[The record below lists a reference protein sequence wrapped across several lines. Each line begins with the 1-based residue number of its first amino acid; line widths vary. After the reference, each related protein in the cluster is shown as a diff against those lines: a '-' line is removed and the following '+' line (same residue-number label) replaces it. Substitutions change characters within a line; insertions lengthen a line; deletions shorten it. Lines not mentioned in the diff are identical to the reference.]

1 MRPIRLFFS
10 RMPPKADAVTREA
23 AREVFPEAEI
33 VEVAGVDEAARWEE
47 TSHPELLVLALPDPA
62 TAAQAVQATDAV
74 GLPRWAVVIL
84 GRGPG
89 DLADTVPPEQWNAA
103 LLGRTF
109 RSAVLQHEL
118 LRENLRLQGDL
129 RTVAKRI
136 RHDLFSPVGCI
147 CTSSQVLK
155 IVLPAGTTPSIA
167 VMVRNIEDSSAEIS
181 QIIDRVSFVLR
192 ASADP
197 ALPSEVDMGEVV
209 ADVLAQLERE
219 IKQTE
224 ATIALPPAWPAVSGV
239 ASWLQMIWWNLL
251 HNALKHGGPKP
262 AVRVAWSAQEGGHR
276 LSVIDEGPGI
286 AEESRPTL
294 FRPFDQLHLRPSPG
308 LGLSIVHRL
317 TTLQGGHCGYERTA
331 NGKAEFFFTLPD
343 APARR
348 RSANAS
354 PASEL
359 AEKKKSATVVP
370 LRAAG

>member
-1 MRPIRLFFS
+1 MRPLRLFFAQ
-10 RMPPKADAVTREA
+10 MPPAADAVAREA
-23 AREVFPEAEI
+23 ARDVFPEAEI
-33 VEVAGVDEAARWEE
+33 VEVASVEEAGRWEE

-62 TAAQAVQATDAV
+62 VAVQAVQTTDAV

-84 GRGPG
+84 GRGLG
-89 DLADTVPPEQWNAA
+89 DLADTVPPEQWNAP
-103 LLGRTF
+103 LVGRAF

-155 IVLPAGTTPSIA
+155 IVLPAGATPSIA

-197 ALPSEVDMGEVV
+197 ALPAEVDMEEVV

-219 IKQTE
+219 IRQAE
-224 ATIALPPAWPAVSGV
+224 ATIALPPSWPAVSGV

-251 HNALKHGGPKP
+251 HNALRHGGPKP
-262 AVRVAWSAQEGGHR
+262 AIRLGWSAQDGGYR
-276 LSVIDEGPGI
+276 FSVVDSGPGI
-286 AEESRPTL
+286 AESGRTTL

-317 TTLQGGHCGYERTA
+317 AGLQGGQCGYALTA
-331 NGKAEFFFTLPD
+331 EGKAEFFFTLP
-343 APARR
+343 ARPVR
-348 RSANAS
+348 TQGAAARAV
-354 PASEL
+354 
-359 AEKKKSATVVP
+359 EKKRAAP
-370 LRAAG
+370 LTMRAAG

>member
-1 MRPIRLFFS
+1 MRPLRLFFAP
-10 RMPPKADAVTREA
+10 MPSAADTVARAA

-33 VEVAGVDEAARWEE
+33 VEVASVEEAGRWEE
-47 TSHPELLVLALPDPA
+47 SSHPELLVLAPTDPE
-62 TAAQAVQATDAV
+62 TAAQAVQMTDAV
-74 GLPRWAVVIL
+74 GLPRWAVVIF
-84 GRGPG
+84 GRGLG
-89 DLADTVPPEQWNAA
+89 DLADTVPPEQWNAP
-103 LLGRTF
+103 LVGRAF
-109 RSAVLQHEL
+109 RSAILQHEL

-197 ALPSEVDMGEVV
+197 AVPMEVDMSEVV
-209 ADVLAQLERE
+209 ADSLEQLERE
-219 IKQTE
+219 IRETG
-224 ATIALPPAWPAVSGV
+224 ATLVRPPAWPEVFGVS
-239 ASWLQMIWWNLL
+239 SWLQMIWWNLL

-262 AVRVAWSAQEGGHR
+262 TIRLGWTAQDGGYR
-276 LSVIDEGPGI
+276 FSVTDSGPGI
-286 AEESRPTL
+286 AEDARALL

-317 TTLQGGHCGYERTA
+317 AGLQGGQCGHASTDE
-331 NGKAEFFFTLPD
+331 GKAEFFFTLP
-343 APARR
+343 ARPVR
-348 RSANAS
+348 AQGAAARAV
-354 PASEL
+354 
-359 AEKKKSATVVP
+359 EKKKSAAP
-370 LRAAG
+370 LRMPAAS

>member
-1 MRPIRLFFS
+1 MRPLRLFFS
-10 RMPPKADAVTREA
+10 RMSPAADAVAREA

-33 VEVAGVDEAARWEE
+33 VEVAGVEEAGRWEE
-47 TSHPELLVLALPDPA
+47 TPHPELLVLALPDPA
-62 TAAQAVQATDAV
+62 TAAQAVQMTDAV

-84 GRGPG
+84 GRGLG
-89 DLADTVPPEQWNAA
+89 DLADTVPPEHWNAP
-103 LLGRTF
+103 LVGRAF
-109 RSAVLQHEL
+109 RSAILQHEL

-155 IVLPAGTTPSIA
+155 IVLPAGSTPSIA

-197 ALPSEVDMGEVV
+197 ALPVEVDMSEVV
-209 ADVLAQLERE
+209 ADTLEQLDRE
-219 IKQTE
+219 IR
-224 ATIALPPAWPAVSGV
+224 AAGASVVLPPAWPEVFGV

-251 HNALKHGGPKP
+251 HNAPKHAGPKP
-262 AVRVAWSAQEGGHR
+262 TIQLAWGALDGGYR
-276 LSVIDEGPGI
+276 FSVVDSGAGI
-286 AEESRPTL
+286 AQDGRATL

-317 TTLQGGHCGYERTA
+317 AGLQGGQCGYEHPVD
-331 NGKAEFFFTLPD
+331 GKAEFFFTLP
-343 APARR
+343 ARPVR
-348 RSANAS
+348 AQARASA
-354 PASEL
+354 L
-359 AEKKKSATVVP
+359 GAEKKRV
-370 LRAAG
+370 AAAS

>member
-1 MRPIRLFFS
+1 MRPLRLFFS
-10 RMPPKADAVTREA
+10 QMPPAADAVAREA
-23 AREVFPEAEI
+23 AQEVFPEAEI

-47 TSHPELLVLALPDPA
+47 TSHPDLLVLALPDPA
-62 TAAQAVQATDAV
+62 AAVQAVQMTDAA

-84 GRGPG
+84 GRELG
-89 DLADTVPPEQWNAA
+89 DLADTVPPEQWNAP
-103 LLGRTF
+103 LVGRVF
-109 RSAVLQHEL
+109 RSAILQHEL

-155 IVLPAGTTPSIA
+155 IVLPAGATPSIA

-197 ALPSEVDMGEVV
+197 AVPMEVDMREVV
-209 ADVLAQLERE
+209 ADSLEQLDRE
-219 IKQTE
+219 IRETG
-224 ATIALPPAWPAVSGV
+224 ATVVHPPAWPEVFGV

-262 AVRVAWSAQEGGHR
+262 TIRLAWGPLDGGYR
-276 LSVIDEGPGI
+276 FSVGDSGAGI
-286 AEESRPTL
+286 AEDGRALL

-317 TTLQGGHCGYERTA
+317 AGLQGGQCGYEHPA
-331 NGKAEFFFTLPD
+331 DGKPEFFFTLPARPMRTPSAAAKEVEKRSG
-343 APARR
+343 AP
-348 RSANAS
+348 
-354 PASEL
+354 L
-359 AEKKKSATVVP
+359 TM
-370 LRAAG
+370 RAAG

>member
-1 MRPIRLFFS
+1 MRPLRLFFS
-10 RMPPKADAVTREA
+10 QMPPAADAVAREA
-23 AREVFPEAEI
+23 AQEVFPEAEI

-47 TSHPELLVLALPDPA
+47 TSHPDLLVLALPDPA
-62 TAAQAVQATDAV
+62 AAVQAVQMTDAA

-84 GRGPG
+84 GRELG
-89 DLADTVPPEQWNAA
+89 DLADTVPPEQWNAP
-103 LLGRTF
+103 LVGRVF
-109 RSAVLQHEL
+109 RSAILQHEL

-155 IVLPAGTTPSIA
+155 IVLPAGATPSIA

-197 ALPSEVDMGEVV
+197 ALPAEVDMHE
-209 ADVLAQLERE
+209 VLADTLEQLDRE
-219 IKQTE
+219 IRETG
-224 ATIALPPAWPAVSGV
+224 ATMIKPPAWPEVFGV
-239 ASWLQMIWWNLL
+239 ASWLQMIWWNLV

-262 AVRVAWSAQEGGHR
+262 TICLGWGAVDGGYRFFVADS
-276 LSVIDEGPGI
+276 GPGI
-286 AEESRPTL
+286 LEESRAML

-317 TTLQGGHCGYERTA
+317 AGLQGGQCGYAPNAE
-331 NGKAEFFFTLPD
+331 GKSEFFFTLP
-343 APARR
+343 ARPVR
-348 RSANAS
+348 NQSATAS
-354 PASEL
+354 R
-359 AEKKKSATVVP
+359 AEKRAAAP
-370 LRAAG
+370 LTMRAAG